1 MSQII
6 PDPQQEIVK
15 WRIQVFKEHN
25 RNVTL
30 RTLVSEARCIMELM
44 SRHPLTAVWA
54 REWLARAN
62 EQLEERPR

>member
-1 MSQII
+1 MITN
-6 PDPQQEIVK
+6 DPPSELIQLRMRVVK
-15 WRIQVFKEHN
+15 EGT

-62 EQLEERPR
+62 AQLEEEAPR